1 MSNTPMPVKLTDE
14 DFAIIVKRMNTSTQN
29 EYAIGDAI
37 DALNMRQHEAAKD
50 VANQP
55 PSWELAAEQAAADDA
70 KEWREA
76 NEANRIAEGR
86 WEDNGCQ
93 PVRDL

>member
-14 DFAIIVKRMNTSTQN
+14 DFAIIVRRMNTSFQN

-37 DALNMRQHEAAKD
+37 DARAMLEFEAGKA

-55 PSWELAAEQAAADDA
+55 DPWVLSAERAA
-70 KEWREA
+70 KEDAEEWRVA
-76 NEANRIAEGR
+76 NEANRRAEGR

>member
-1 MSNTPMPVKLTDE
+1 MSNAPTPVRLTAE

-37 DALNMRQHEAAKD
+37 DARNMRQHEAAKAA
-50 VANQP
+50 ANQP
-55 PSWELAAEQAAADDA
+55 ESWVTAAERAAADDA

-76 NEANRIAEGR
+76 NVANRLAEGR